1 MEITVNGM
9 KIFYEQMGSG
19 RPLLLLHGNGEDHG
33 IFYEAAEIL
42 REHYTVYLPDTRGHG
57 GSGEVEEYHY
67 ADMAEDVRD
76 LIQALKLERPF
87 LYGFSDGGIV
97 GLLTAIRYPGLL
109 SGLAVSGANTSPKGI
124 KTCWRRFFA
133 GEYQRTKDPKLKLML
148 REPSISEKE
157 LSGIRIPALVTAG
170 SRDMIRRR
178 DTEKIAAAIPESR
191 LHILRGEDHGS
202 YIVHEKKIGEI
213 LLEFFQQCQKAEK
226 QGHRL

>member
-9 KIFYEQMGSG
+9 KIFYEQTGSG
-19 RPLLLLHGNGEDHG
+19 RPLLLLHGNGEDHK

-42 REHYTVYLPDTRGHG
+42 QKHYTVYLPDTRGHG

-67 ADMAEDVRD
+67 ADMAEDVRE
-76 LIQALKLERPF
+76 LIRELKLERPL
-87 LYGFSDGGIV
+87 LYGFSDGGIT
-97 GLLTAIRYPGLL
+97 GLLTAIRHPGLL

-133 GEYQRTKDPKLKLML
+133 GEYRRSKDSKLKLML

-157 LSGIRIPALVTAG
+157 LSRIRIPVLVTAG

-191 LHILRGEDHGS
+191 LKILPGEDHGS

-213 LLEFFQQCQKAEK
+213 LLEFFSNVN
-226 QGHRL
+226 RR